1 MCSQAPFAFPILLM
15 LTTVISGCA
24 FKNTGD
30 VRFALPGTEPWA
42 EDLYSRNA
50 VVAAPTLVGNVA
62 GAAVGAVLAL
72 PIEGI
77 ERALG
82 RRRETVAAAVLLV
95 PIYVGGGITGTAF
108 LPIAMMLPEHRWI
121 MGPDPEDF
129 RVRAVAIQ
137 RIEEATVR
145 AENAAA
151 AAEHYVQRANDAAS
165 RAEGAASA
173 FDQNLAERSRP
184 TAAGSAEPDHKS
196 RSAAAA
202 ER

>member
-1 MCSQAPFAFPILLM
+1 MCSHAPFAFPALLM
-15 LTTVISGCA
+15 FTAAISGCA

-42 EDLYSRNA
+42 EDLCSRNA

-62 GAAVGAVLAL
+62 GAAVGTVLAL
-72 PIEGI
+72 PVAGV

-82 RRRETVAAAVLLV
+82 RRRETVAVTVLLV
-95 PIYVGGGITGTAF
+95 PVYLGGGLTGTPF
-108 LPIAMMLPEHRWI
+108 LPIAMMLPEQRWI
-121 MGPDPEDF
+121 MGPDPEEF
-129 RVRAVAIQ
+129 QIRAAAMH
-137 RIEEATVR
+137 RIEEAIAR
-145 AENAAA
+145 AENAAT
-151 AAEHYVQRANDAAS
+151 AAEHHAQRATDAAH

-173 FDQNLAERSRP
+173 LDQSPTERSRP
-184 TAAGSAEPDHKS
+184 TAAGSPALERKA